1 MGVLDLAVG
10 VVAESGAGVLQRHGV
25 CGVGGGEGVPGADGV
40 LHEALPALTSVHGF
54 LVLDLG
60 LCAAHFCLG
69 WAHTARVVVVVV
81 LAVTGWLYVIQDLI
95 SEGGSC
101 LLL

>member
-25 CGVGGGEGVPGADGV
+25 DGVGGGEGVPGGDGV
-40 LHEALPALTSVHGF
+40 LHEALPVLTSVHGF

-60 LCAAHFCLG
+60 LCAAHFLFGLG
-69 WAHTARVVVVVV
+69 PHC
-81 LAVTGWLYVIQDLI
+81 
-95 SEGGSC
+95 EGGRGGDSGSYW
-101 LLL
+101 LVVRNSGSDQ